1 MPYHESDRTQA
12 NQYGPTSNSNES
24 QPKDQRDGTPAL
36 FNYGLEAYLA
46 AIEGDWAIEQLASK
60 VKRLRTERGAASELI
75 DPEKLQPTGP
85 TLADTS
91 ASDEEPDAGTPNPAP
106 SVNQGQHFKESG
118 NSPPLPAAESSEE
131 EDSDV

>member
-1 MPYHESDRTQA
+1 MSKT
-12 NQYGPTSNSNES
+12 NGN
-24 QPKDQRDGTPAL
+24 DQRDGTPGW
-36 FNYGLEAYLA
+36 FNYELEAYLA

-85 TLADTS
+85 ILADPS
-91 ASDEEPDAGTPNPAP
+91 ASDDEPDVGTPNPAP

-118 NSPPLPAAESSEE
+118 NSPPRPESSEE
-131 EDSDV
+131 EDSDA